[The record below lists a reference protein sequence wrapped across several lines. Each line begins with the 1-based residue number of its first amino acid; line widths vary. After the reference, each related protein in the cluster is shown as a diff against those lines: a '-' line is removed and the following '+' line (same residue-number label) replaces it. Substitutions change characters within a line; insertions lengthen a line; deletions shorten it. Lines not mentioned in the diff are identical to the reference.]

1 MSTRIAPMHIRPM
14 RIRAISLDLDDTL
27 WPIEP
32 VMLRAEQRLDAWLKT
47 HCPRAAEHY
56 PIPAMRALRDQV
68 AGENPHLA
76 HDFTAQRRLSL
87 SAALT
92 PHGYGD
98 DHVESA
104 FTEFYAARNQ
114 VECYA
119 DALPA
124 LERLAALFPLVSLTN
139 GNADLHKI
147 GLSRFFQFSICARDF
162 GAAKPAP
169 QIFHSACDRLGLP
182 PDAVLHV
189 GDDPE
194 QDVAGARAAGLR
206 CAWLNRSQAT
216 WQHPQ
221 SPDLIVPDLIVR
233 DLGELADVLAALAV
247 NENASS
253 ALA

>member
-1 MSTRIAPMHIRPM
+1 MRALPM
-14 RIRAISLDLDDTL
+14 RISAISLDLDDTL

-32 VMLRAEQRLDAWLKT
+32 VMLRAEQRLDAWLKA
-47 HCPRAAEHY
+47 HCPRAAEHF
-56 PIPAMRALRDQV
+56 PIPAMRALRDRV

-92 PHGYGD
+92 AHGYGD

-114 VECYA
+114 VECYT

-124 LERLAALFPLVSLTN
+124 LERLAAQFPLVSLTN
-139 GNADLHKI
+139 GNADLEKI

-169 QIFHSACDRLGLP
+169 QIFHAVCDRLGLP

-194 QDVAGARAAGLR
+194 QDVGGARAAGLR
-206 CAWLNRSQAT
+206 CAWLNRNQAA
-216 WQHPQ
+216 WQHPK
-221 SPDLIVPDLIVR
+221 SPDLIVR
-233 DLGELADVLAALAV
+233 DLAELADALAALAV
-247 NENASS
+247 SESSSS

>member
-1 MSTRIAPMHIRPM
+1 MQSELIADSWPTSVQ
-14 RIRAISLDLDDTL
+14 IRAISLDLDDTI

-32 VMLRAEQRLDAWLKT
+32 VMLRAEERMDVWLKT

-56 PIPAMRALRDQV
+56 PIPAMRALRNRV
-68 AGENPHLA
+68 ADENPHLA

-98 DHVESA
+98 DHIEAA
-104 FTEFYAARNQ
+104 FAEFYAARNQ

-124 LERLAALFPLVSLTN
+124 LERLASRFPLVSLSN
-139 GNADLHKI
+139 GNADLDRI

-162 GAAKPAP
+162 GAAKPAA
-169 QIFHSACDRLGLP
+169 QIFHAACARLGLP
-182 PDAVLHV
+182 PEAVLHV

-194 QDVAGARAAGLR
+194 LDVAGARAAGLR
-206 CAWLNRSQAT
+206 SAWINRTQAI
-216 WQHPQ
+216 WSHVQ
-221 SPDLIVPDLIVR
+221 VPDLTVC
-233 DLGELADVLAALAV
+233 DLHALADALHV
-247 NENASS
+247 PELVS
-253 ALA
+253 